1 MSDVIPDA
9 VVLAALD
16 LVLRKPLGTSLK
28 NYMPQSQADAI
39 AAMRGVLMA
48 ERERCAGVDWQ
59 PAETAPVEQTVIAW
73 GNGGQRFMRRDAI
86 GQWRNM
92 LGHPRPAPKFWTPM
106 LANPITVIQAE
117 AA

>member
-39 AAMRGVLMA
+39 AAMRGVMMA
-48 ERERCAGVDWQ
+48 ERERA
-59 PAETAPVEQTVIAW
+59 AALARRYYTSVIEADLLASAILK
-73 GNGGQRFMRRDAI
+73 GDA
-86 GQWRNM
+86 
-92 LGHPRPAPKFWTPM
+92 
-106 LANPITVIQAE
+106 
-117 AA
+117 